1 MGILSPEDADR
12 LGQIIEGD
20 LSPDPDE
27 RQESEAIE
35 ALDVS
40 QDETFEVASSSSDSA
55 QDVNSSVK
63 EETPEADAS
72 DEEVEV
78 EEGHRVPYNRF
89 RQVLE
94 ARNKHRDELEAL
106 REKMAE
112 SERERDMLQRLTIQR
127 ATESQVQ
134 PKAQEDEW
142 FQDLLGD
149 GASPQQ
155 PQQDARYS
163 QMSSRLEAQ
172 EVALQQM
179 KLEREIV
186 DATEKYPS
194 ADRESLLSAIYNDPS
209 RSALEVAEQ
218 YTTWLAGI
226 EEAAIARHVGENK
239 PAEETVASDSQK
251 PGAAPRPAKSGG
263 GGAVSD
269 FVGEKKPQTVTE
281 GSAMFRKFLET
292 HNPFA

>member
-1 MGILSPEDADR
+1 MGFLSPEDTER
-12 LGQIIEGD
+12 LGQFLDGN
-20 LSPDPDE
+20 LSADPAE
-27 RQESEAIE
+27 RQESEAVE
-35 ALDVS
+35 APDVS
-40 QDETFEVASSSSDSA
+40 QDETLEVTSSSSDSA
-55 QDVNSSVK
+55 QDVNQSAK
-63 EETPEADAS
+63 EETPEVDAS

-106 REKMAE
+106 REKMSE

-142 FQDLLGD
+142 LQDLLGD

-155 PQQDARYS
+155 SQQDPRYS

-186 DATEKYPS
+186 VATEKYPS
-194 ADRESLLSAIYNDPS
+194 ADRDSLLSAIYNDPS
-209 RSALEVAEQ
+209 RSAMEVAEQ

-226 EEAAIARHVGENK
+226 EEAAIATYLGQNK
-239 PAEETVASDSQK
+239 PAGDAVASDSQK
-251 PGAAPRPAKSGG
+251 PGAAPRPTKSGG
-263 GGAVSD
+263 DAVAD
-269 FVGEKKPQTVTE
+269 FMGEKKPQTVAE